1 MRKAL
6 KQNPNMIRTMLGLA
20 FSLILLL
27 SYAVYG
33 ATMNPDYYV
42 YQTKQFES
50 SAELTLL
57 DVSEQ
62 EGGNKTTWIWTF
74 EVSPQNLTWINATLE
89 NNTDSGTLKMIN
101 VAGEYW
107 SHEKLSKP
115 NAKDFVCAEEIR
127 EKDNSYWVPFDCT
140 VSTTHSRDF
149 DSNDVTIIG
158 LSHPDP
164 ARRNGGTVYAQE
176 MSLAEDLAREKVDN
190 LHISNQWQLILEIE
204 NSESTENPS
213 ISVVFVNEEFDTIEQ
228 FGLDTATEMLW
239 SFAALFGCFAM
250 LLVPSLSIYF
260 AAMYKENKR
269 KISAQS
275 ILSSDEEE

>member
-1 MRKAL
+1 
-6 KQNPNMIRTMLGLA
+6 MLGLA

-42 YQTKQFES
+42 YQTEQYEN
-50 SAELTLL
+50 SAQLTLL

-62 EGGNKTTWIWTF
+62 DGGNKTTWIWTF
-74 EVSPQNLTWINATLE
+74 EVNPQNLTWINATLE
-89 NNTDSGTLKMIN
+89 NNSYSGNLKMIN
-101 VAGEYW
+101 VAGEFW
-107 SHEKLSKP
+107 SHEKLSNP

-127 EKDNSYWVPFDCT
+127 ENKISYWIPFDCT
-140 VSTTHSRDF
+140 VSTTHSREF
-149 DSNDVTIIG
+149 NSGGVTIIG

-164 ARRNGGTVYAQE
+164 AIRNGGTVYAQNL
-176 MSLAEDLAREKVDN
+176 SLAEDLAREKVDN
-190 LHISNQWQLILEIE
+190 MHISNQWQLILELE
-204 NSESTENPS
+204 DTDSAYEPS
-213 ISVVFVNEEFDTIEQ
+213 VYVVFVNEEFKSIEQ

-239 SFAALFGCFAM
+239 SVAALFGCFAM
-250 LLVPSLSIYF
+250 LLVPSLSVYF

-269 KISAQS
+269 KLSAQS

>member
-1 MRKAL
+1 
-6 KQNPNMIRTMLGLA
+6 
-20 FSLILLL
+20 
-27 SYAVYG
+27 
-33 ATMNPDYYV
+33 MNPDYYV

-50 SAELTLL
+50 SADLTLL

-62 EGGNKTTWIWTF
+62 DEGNKTTWIWTF
-74 EVSPQNLTWINATLE
+74 EVNPQNLTWINATLE

-107 SHEKLSKP
+107 SHEKLSNP

-127 EKDNSYWVPFDCT
+127 EKNNSYWVPFDCT

-149 DSNDVTIIG
+149 DSTDVTIIG

-176 MSLAEDLAREKVDN
+176 MSVAEDLAREKVDN

-204 NSESTENPS
+204 NSESTENPA
-213 ISVVFVNEEFDTIEQ
+213 IAVVFVNEEFETIEQ

-250 LLVPSLSIYF
+250 LLVPALSIYF

-275 ILSSDEEE
+275 VLSSDEEE

>member
-42 YQTKQFES
+42 YQNSQTES
-50 SAELTLL
+50 NPELALL
-57 DVSEQ
+57 DVSTES
-62 EGGNKTTWIWTF
+62 ETTTWIWTF
-74 EVSPQNLTWINATLE
+74 DVNPNNLTWINATLE
-89 NNTDSGTLKMIN
+89 NNSFSGNMKMIN

-107 SHEKLSKP
+107 SHEKLADSD
-115 NAKDFVCAEEIR
+115 AKDFVCAEEIR
-127 EKDNSYWVPFDCT
+127 ENDKSYWIPFDCT
-140 VSTTHSRDF
+140 VSTTHSRQF
-149 DSNDVTIIG
+149 ESGNVSIIG

-164 ARRNGGTVYAQE
+164 AKRNGGTVYAQNITA
-176 MSLAEDLAREKVDN
+176 AENIARNIVDTT
-190 LHISNQWQLILEIE
+190 HISSQWQLILELD
-204 NSESTENPS
+204 STDSNEVPDL
-213 ISVVFVNEEFDTIEQ
+213 SVTFITEEFNSIEQ
-228 FGLDTATEMLW
+228 FGLDAATEMLW

-250 LLVPSLSIYF
+250 LLVPSLSVYF

-269 KISAQS
+269 KISAQE
-275 ILSSDEEE
+275 IISSDEEE